1 MKYRVILAMALFWP
15 MHAIGGANIVTEH
28 IEDLVSQETDAPDCL
43 GLPAGAKIQEE
54 FLNILDIRQ
63 ISRKN
68 GTTVVLV
75 AKSSGVAFANDDA
88 WMWEISMHR
97 ADVFIQNDSVDKTS
111 IVLNRLFISKQIG
124 VPNLH
129 RTFKLVVVLNAQG
142 VDVVDIFETDFVCSP

>member
-1 MKYRVILAMALFWP
+1 MKYRMILAIALFWP
-15 MHAIGGANIVTEH
+15 MYAISGANIVTEH
-28 IEDLVSQETDAPDCL
+28 IEIPVSQDTDAPDCL
-43 GLPAGAKIQEE
+43 GLPDGAKIAED

-63 ISRKN
+63 ITTMN
-68 GTTVVLV
+68 GSTVVLV
-75 AKSSGVAFANDDA
+75 AESSGVAFANDGA

-97 ADVFIQNDSVDKTS
+97 ADVFIQNDSVEKSS

-129 RTFKLVVVLNAQG
+129 RTFKAVMVHNAQS